1 MRRKGLMRIAT
12 VRLVGSLVGLQ
23 LLIFFNALH
32 STSNRFS
39 FDVIGSFDLLPLQ
52 PLLPP
57 LLLPRLE
64 HRIRDHSSFLHAWH
78 RFISPVSELK
88 DLDQLRSPS
97 NRLKWLYLIVI
108 FQANHRDFSSSCY
121 FLVKVCGSGPRLQ
134 GRKIRFDLIKDYT
147 NFILILTW
155 FFLFGFRFRL
165 ICNLPFLN

>member
-39 FDVIGSFDLLPLQ
+39 FDVIGSFDLLPLL
-52 PLLPP
+52 PL

-97 NRLKWLYLIVI
+97 NRLK
-108 FQANHRDFSSSCY
+108 
-121 FLVKVCGSGPRLQ
+121 
-134 GRKIRFDLIKDYT
+134 
-147 NFILILTW
+147 
-155 FFLFGFRFRL
+155 
-165 ICNLPFLN
+165 